1 MSDQQTFDSSADET
15 QIPRASGPIAD
26 FLEHQRKALE
36 EAGKA
41 VDSLLRP
48 GFKEHSTEARKEAA
62 KGWKVLMDAVIDEV
76 ERLRTQVERKVDEAE
91 QSSTG
96 KTKVKVEVAE

>member
-1 MSDQQTFDSSADET
+1 MSDQQTFDSSANET
-15 QIPRASGPIAD
+15 QTPKVSGPLSD

-36 EAGKA
+36 ETGKA
-41 VDSLLRP
+41 IDSLLPP
-48 GFKEHSTEARKEAA
+48 GFKEHSAEARKEAV

-76 ERLRTQVERKVDEAE
+76 ERLRTQVERKVEDVE

>member
-1 MSDQQTFDSSADET
+1 MSDQQTFDSSASET
-15 QIPRASGPIAD
+15 QSPRISGPLSD
-26 FLEHQRKALE
+26 FVEHQRKALE

-41 VDSLLRP
+41 VESLLPP
-48 GFKEHSTEARKEAA
+48 GFKEHSTEAGREVV

-76 ERLRTQVERKVDEAE
+76 ERMRSQVERKVEDVE

-96 KTKVKVEVAE
+96 KTKVKVEVTE